1 MIIGVVLFG
10 SLLFIG
16 SARWMG
22 IYNSLPYRF
31 TLNHAFNQSLEG
43 MERISARITGTYM
56 TGFTRDY
63 FVFIFGF
70 LFVITG
76 WALLSQQAFGIDLT
90 TNSPIYLFEFVV
102 GISLAVSAIVIIFS
116 NSRLTSIIALSVVGF
131 LMSLLYIN
139 FRA

>member
-1 MIIGVVLFG
+1 MTIGVVLIG

-16 SARWMG
+16 SARWIG
-22 IYNSLPYRF
+22 IYNSLPYKF

-56 TGFTRDY
+56 TGFTRHY

-76 WALLSQQAFGIDLT
+76 WALLSQQAFGIRFLRRMPPFICL
-90 TNSPIYLFEFVV
+90 NLSSASRLPYQPLSS
-102 GISLAVSAIVIIFS
+102 SLA
-116 NSRLTSIIALSVVGF
+116 SRD
-131 LMSLLYIN
+131 
-139 FRA
+139 